1 MGIFRRVL
9 SVPQNFVMALNNVV
23 GEPTAAQN
31 DVVFV
36 EGEMTLNYRVIV
48 QSYVRV
54 EPAVS
59 YK

>member
-1 MGIFRRVL
+1 
-9 SVPQNFVMALNNVV
+9 MAQNNVV

-54 EPAVS
+54 EPAVG
-59 YK
+59 